1 MLNALKNT
9 FTKRVVYFT
18 VTTLFVFPES
28 HALNKYIVQKSL
40 TEIKANKN
48 YTFLEKH
55 TTNIKKINVR
65 GSIVLQEEVID
76 LLNKY
81 IDREFSSKLEAELI
95 SQINKLYN
103 RKGYILSHVHDIKF
117 KDSTLTAEIF
127 EGSFRHIIIN
137 DEKLS
142 TNTLLKQYINK
153 IKTAP
158 HPFRNTSE
166 MERTFALIK
175 RLPGFN
181 EYQYILDFKP
191 VNRKEINQNPPKT
204 ADLVI
209 IGEYHEFDGIAT
221 INNRHKTS
229 YKQQMQQS
237 NQRNLEYNGS
247 SINTDLIIDYNNPLN
262 TGDKATLSTSYDGK
276 GDLLSLATSYI
287 YPLNT
292 LGTTIGVTP
301 YTSYSST
308 YNGTRGTGIM
318 LNLAHPLYLTRT
330 KSLDTNFSIET
341 YKENFK
347 DFGQAQ
353 DINSDITKI
362 GIGSKFTHKINK
374 QSKYYI
380 GSEIQKSLHAIT
392 TTIPNLKKRDFTKL
406 VLSAGIEVP
415 IKSLTLSIDTQGQI
429 SSKKTPLME
438 QMQIGQ
444 EKGGRGFRSGEIK
457 GNNAAMASLELSQ
470 NIPFLHSFFL
480 GRRTYGFLDTGYANN
495 TLFKTKS
502 TLSSIGIGNDLF
514 LRDNI
519 VITLEVV
526 KPLVTDTKFNESSK
540 DRSDKQ
546 LKFFGEIS
554 YLFNF

>member
-1 MLNALKNT
+1 MLNAFKNT
-9 FTKRVVYFT
+9 FAKRVVCFT
-18 VTTLFVFPES
+18 ITTLFVLPES
-28 HALNKYIVQKSL
+28 HAVNKSIVQKSL

-48 YTFLEKH
+48 YNFLEKH
-55 TTNIKKINVR
+55 TTHIKKINLK
-65 GSIVLQEEVID
+65 GSLVLRDEVLA
-76 LLNKY
+76 LLNRY
-81 IDREFSSKLEAELI
+81 TELEFSSKLEAELI
-95 SQINKLYN
+95 SQINKIYN
-103 RKGYILSHVHDIKF
+103 HEGYILSHVSDIKF
-117 KDSTLTAEIF
+117 NNSTLTVEIF

-142 TNTLLKQYINK
+142 NNTLLKQYINK
-153 IKTAP
+153 IKNSP
-158 HPFRNTSE
+158 HPFKNTSE

-175 RLPGFN
+175 RLSGFN
-181 EYQYILDFKP
+181 EHQYILDFKP
-191 VNRKEINQNPPKT
+191 VNRKEINPNSPKT

-229 YKQQMQQS
+229 YKQQMRH
-237 NQRNLEYNGS
+237 NNNHNLEYNGN

-262 TGDKATLSTSYDGK
+262 NGDKATLSTSYDGK
-276 GDLLSLATSYI
+276 GDVLSVAASYT

-292 LGTTIGVTP
+292 LGTTIEATP
-301 YTSYSST
+301 YTSYSDT
-308 YNGTRGTGIM
+308 YNGTRGKGII

-330 KSLDTNFSIET
+330 KSLDTNFSVET

-347 DFGQAQ
+347 DFGQEQ
-353 DINSDITKI
+353 NIKTDITKI

-392 TTIPNLKKRDFTKL
+392 TNIPNLKNRDFTKL
-406 VLSAGIEVP
+406 LFFAGIEVP
-415 IKSLTLSIDTQGQI
+415 IKALTLSVDTQGQI
-429 SSKKTPLME
+429 SNKKTPIAE

-444 EKGGRGFRSGEIK
+444 EKGSRGFRNGEIK
-457 GNNAAMASLELSQ
+457 GNNAAMVSLELSHTSS
-470 NIPFLHSFFL
+470 FYHHFFL
-480 GRRTYGFLDTGYANN
+480 GRRTYGFIDTGYANN
-495 TLFKTKS
+495 TLFKTES
-502 TLSSIGIGNDLF
+502 TLSSVGIGNDLF

-519 VITLEVV
+519 ILTLEVA
-526 KPLVTDTKFNESSK
+526 KPLITDKKFNQAKK
-540 DRSDKQ
+540 DRSNKK